1 MVDPRFV
8 QKITPTKGAT
18 KRQQKGKKKDRKKA
32 QSLSSSRARNQQ
44 AWGLGRLAVAR
55 KKMADV

>member
-18 KRQQKGKKKDRKKA
+18 KRQQKGKEKDKKT

-55 KKMADV
+55 KNMADV